1 MRRLMM
7 PVVRALVA
15 RGVRAQA
22 APTTDTVPLTLDQ
35 AVQRALEQSVDM
47 RLARASVLEANG
59 QVRQAFSGALP
70 QVTGSLVY
78 TRQFASIYQ
87 GIGGSGSLPKLFS
100 NNPLRAPHPRDLP
113 PHATQPPPSRGKGG
127 ARVAAAKA
135 FPPAAP

>member
-7 PVVRALVA
+7 PIVLALVA
-15 RGVRAQA
+15 RGVQAQA
-22 APTTDTVPLTLDQ
+22 APTTDTVRLTLDQ

-70 QVTGSLVY
+70 EVTGSLVY

-87 GIGGSGSLPKLFS
+87 GIGGPAPAPHVLVQK
-100 NNPLRAPHPRDLP
+100 PLRAPRARD
-113 PHATQPPPSRGKGG
+113 
-127 ARVAAAKA
+127 AA
-135 FPPAAP
+135 

>member
-7 PVVRALVA
+7 PIVLALVA
-15 RGVRAQA
+15 RGVQAQA
-22 APTTDTVPLTLDQ
+22 APTTDTVRLTLDQ

-70 QVTGSLVY
+70 EVTGSLVY

-87 GIGGSGSLPKLFS
+87 GIGGGGAVAPPVYET
-100 NNPLRAPHPRDLP
+100 PLR
-113 PHATQPPPSRGKGG
+113 
-127 ARVAAAKA
+127 
-135 FPPAAP
+135 PAHLRRRL